1 MREQSTSGSS
11 CTAENSDLK
20 IENQSSSN
28 SKVKVEEAPDFM
40 SWSEVHSSKLEEL
53 MAKFDENID
62 MAAKKFN
69 SFLNRNVKINLQ
81 RNFLYNIDK
90 LTLHI
95 IWRDIQLRNE
105 LLSETQKEEHKKQ
118 IDSWIHEEKQR
129 ILAEKEREK

>member
-1 MREQSTSGSS
+1 
-11 CTAENSDLK
+11 
-20 IENQSSSN
+20 
-28 SKVKVEEAPDFM
+28 
-40 SWSEVHSSKLEEL
+40 

-129 ILAEKEREK
+129 IIAEKEREK